1 MNNDISTLDMMSA
14 PVIEG
19 ALLVLLLIIL
29 AQMAFYARIVDRY
42 QAEFVTYLRNLVR
55 TAAPRETGDRVAM
68 TIGGIEL
75 KRVPQDNQ
83 RFSRRKSLAVEA

>member
-29 AQMAFYARIVDRY
+29 AQMAF
-42 QAEFVTYLRNLVR
+42 
-55 TAAPRETGDRVAM
+55 
-68 TIGGIEL
+68 
-75 KRVPQDNQ
+75 
-83 RFSRRKSLAVEA
+83 